1 MNDNYVCGVHVNGF
15 GICNGD
21 SGGPMVCK
29 DRKGRAIL
37 QGVVSSLGSDDIPGN
52 KKKHNYKQNNPTD
65 CRDALNVK
73 FANIHK
79 YVKGIKRR
87 TLV

>member
-1 MNDNYVCGVHVNGF
+1 MLVNTNYVCGVHVNGF
-15 GICNGD
+15 GLCSQD

-29 DRKGRAIL
+29 DRKGRAVL
-37 QGVVSSLGSDDIPGN
+37 QGIVSGPGSDEIPRN
-52 KKKHNYKQNNPTD
+52 KKKYEDKD
-65 CRDALNVK
+65 CREAQNVK

-79 YVKGIKRR
+79 FVKGIKRR